1 VKKGRAKRLIEN
13 LEVESCD
20 AYLSSNPIDIKYY
33 ADIDQCQKGWL
44 MIDNRERIF
53 LFIEEAWFN
62 GAKTMMSDGCDLTC
76 IKMGR
81 SLLDYLL
88 PVLQANNI
96 KKVAFEDL
104 PVSAFNQLKEGTNVE
119 LRMISNLSTQVRRR
133 KDEEEIELLR
143 RATEIADAGMKT
155 ARSNIHAGVKELD
168 IAAEINHTLRKLGAG
183 ELAFETQVNSG
194 WHSLCSPYSAI
205 GKLLEKGEMIVVDIG
220 LKYLGY
226 WGDLTRTFVLGDPR
240 EEQLKILKLVLEAQ
254 KHAIKRL
261 GVGTS
266 TREVDAEARRVFA
279 RSGYESYF
287 THHTGHGLGL
297 GGDLPRLVP
306 HSEDVIQV
314 NDSLTIEP
322 GIYVPGIGG
331 ARIEDDIVITE
342 EKVEILTSFPKD
354 LETLII
360 S

>member
-1 VKKGRAKRLIEN
+1 MKKGRARRLIEN

-62 GAKTMMSDGCDLTC
+62 GAKAMMSDGCDLTC

-119 LRMISNLSTQVRRR
+119 LRMIRNLSTQVRRR

-155 ARSNIHAGVKELD
+155 ARSSIRAGVKELD

-194 WHSLCSPYSAI
+194 WHSLCRV
-205 GKLLEKGEMIVVDIG
+205 KE
-220 LKYLGY
+220 
-226 WGDLTRTFVLGDPR
+226 WR
-240 EEQLKILKLVLEAQ
+240 
-254 KHAIKRL
+254 HRL
-261 GVGTS
+261 
-266 TREVDAEARRVFA
+266 R
-279 RSGYESYF
+279 
-287 THHTGHGLGL
+287 
-297 GGDLPRLVP
+297 
-306 HSEDVIQV
+306 
-314 NDSLTIEP
+314 
-322 GIYVPGIGG
+322 
-331 ARIEDDIVITE
+331 
-342 EKVEILTSFPKD
+342 
-354 LETLII
+354 
-360 S
+360 